1 MNLGGSNSGSSLANF
16 GVYRQT
22 PVGLSELSIRTLV
35 PVPISAEPYRKAL
48 IAKLFFHQILSLADS
63 PSVSVNDLM
72 ATVAAYFDVNTGSA
86 EREAEAAAQSIS
98 RSFFHVSNLIGVTF
112 SNSSGQPIKVTDTDN
127 RPADITYFTF
137 RSHVSANTVDCR
149 APKKSLALEF
159 SFGYRLIQLF
169 IPLVAIYS
177 LGLVVP

>member
-63 PSVSVNDLM
+63 PSVFVNDLM
-72 ATVAAYFDVNTGSA
+72 ATVAAYFDINTGSA

-98 RSFFHVSNLIGVTF
+98 RSFFPCVKPT
-112 SNSSGQPIKVTDTDN
+112 
-127 RPADITYFTF
+127 RRY
-137 RSHVSANTVDCR
+137 
-149 APKKSLALEF
+149 
-159 SFGYRLIQLF
+159 LF
-169 IPLVAIYS
+169 
-177 LGLVVP
+177 